1 MFNMQIKYSTM
12 KKIIFVLGLAVFF
25 AGHII
30 ADIIPVKYK
39 SVPCCS
45 VIQNADS
52 FQGVSLVMVV
62 ESVMGL
68 IHKNVV
74 IKSSDCLN
82 KGYSL
87 NNSSIYALNSAYI
100 ESVGIDNIDYSKDK
114 NALVSNIQV
123 PALKFQYVDEVL
135 PISNIEMYYRVV
147 GFTDALTIIYL
158 SKTVIKFNNGQPDSV
173 TLFSSAS
180 SEKLKSS
187 IEIITGKQEITKPV
201 LSLLYPSP
209 GQKELYFYYVDDRIG
224 AMNIDLYDISGH
236 KLSEYNLFKDR
247 YELKKTLD
255 INMFKSGI
263 YCFRYSIGNFS
274 ETRFFLKE

>member
-1 MFNMQIKYSTM
+1 MLIKYSTM
-12 KKIIFVLGLAVFF
+12 KKIIFVLGLGVFF

-30 ADIIPVKYK
+30 ADIIPIKYK
-39 SVPCCS
+39 SVPCCTI
-45 VIQNADS
+45 IQNADS

-68 IHKNVV
+68 LHKNVV

-87 NNSSIYALNSAYI
+87 NHCSIYALNSAYI
-100 ESVGIDNIDYSKDK
+100 ESVGIDNINYSKDK

-123 PALKFQYVDEVL
+123 PALKFQYVDETL
-135 PISNIEMYYRVV
+135 PVSNIEMYYRVV
-147 GFTDALTIIYL
+147 GFTDISTIIYL
-158 SKTVIKFNNGQPDSV
+158 SKTVMKFNNGQPDSV
-173 TLFSSAS
+173 TLSSS
-180 SEKLKSS
+180 VPSENLKSS
-187 IEIITGKQEITKPV
+187 IDIITGKQEITKPI

-209 GQKELYFYYVDDRIG
+209 GQMELFFYYVDNRIG
-224 AMNIDLYDISGH
+224 AMNVDLYDISGH

-247 YELKKTLD
+247 NEFKKTLD
-255 INMFKSGI
+255 INMLKSGI

-274 ETRFFLKE
+274 ETRLFLKK